1 MASNRDR
8 AYGNDSQSMSG
19 GDSADQSTADAWS
32 SVYNAQH
39 EQQPQGNPNL
49 QPVQSEQ
56 GQEVLFMCHGCYN
69 EFHAVPNSEFPVLC
83 PRCNSDFCE
92 IIDDPEDDPRDMIET
107 TDDED
112 EDDEDYY
119 FHSRHPI
126 PDIPFTAFGG
136 PYETR
141 SERERQNTANVM
153 NFVQFLSTIMHE
165 GQQNASNTAGGSGR
179 AMTGRTIATE
189 DGSNH
194 PMLGS
199 TMGPFNFTVNFG
211 IPPGVPRSAH
221 EEAVDNS
228 NNISPMEQLANFLQQ
243 TFRGIGVEPHVGNAQ
258 AAQGAGGQLPDL
270 TSQLLGRI
278 FNVSGNPSDYVFS
291 NRQLD
296 QIITQIMEQTA
307 PSNAPPPATAGDISA
322 LPTTVLTPELHEQS
336 SDCAICKDQYE
347 ASETVTLLPCKHFFH
362 PACIKHWLSISDSC
376 PICRHPITAATASPP
391 SDNAE
396 PEQPRSAPL
405 EPEPEPL
412 DD

>member
-1 MASNRDR
+1 MASNSDR
-8 AYGNDSQSMSG
+8 AYGNDGQSMNG

-39 EQQPQGNPNL
+39 EHQSQSNPNL
-49 QPVQSEQ
+49 QPDQNEQ

-69 EFHAVPNSEFPVLC
+69 EFRAIPNSEFPVLC

-112 EDDEDYY
+112 EDDVDYY
-119 FHSRHPI
+119 FHSRNPV
-126 PDIPFTAFGG
+126 PDMPFTSFGASD
-136 PYETR
+136 ETR

-153 NFVQFLSTIMHE
+153 NFVQLLSTIMHE
-165 GQQNASNTAGGSGR
+165 GQQNAGTTAGGSARSTTGR
-179 AMTGRTIATE
+179 AMATE
-189 DGSNH
+189 DGGSNH
-194 PMLGS
+194 PLFGS

-211 IPPGVPRSAH
+211 APPGAPRSAH
-221 EEAVDNS
+221 DEAADANL

-243 TFRGIGVEPHVGNAQ
+243 TFRGIGVEPHLGNAQ
-258 AAQGAGGQLPDL
+258 AAQGINGQLPDL

-307 PSNAPPPATAGDISA
+307 PSNAPPPATEGDISA
-322 LPTTVLTPELHEQS
+322 LPTEILTPGLHEQS

-347 ASETVTLLPCKHFFH
+347 NNETVTLLPCKHFFH

-376 PICRHPITAATASPP
+376 PICRHPITVKTPSPETA
-391 SDNAE
+391 D

-405 EPEPEPL
+405 GPDPEPV